1 MKRYRCISVTARGL
15 FCLLLTFLLIKTA
28 DVPIQT
34 AAKGTPL
41 PILMYH
47 GILKDPARGGDYVI
61 SPQLLESD
69 LAFLKSRGYTS
80 MLPSE
85 LYEAVTKGEALPP
98 KPVMIT
104 FDDGFLNNLTYGLP
118 LLEKYDME
126 ATVAVVGSYSER
138 FSDTPDP
145 NPAYA
150 HLSWDDITELT
161 QSGRVEIANHSY
173 DMHKKEGRKGTRR
186 KFGEDEADY
195 YAALVQ
201 DVGKT
206 QSLLEQHCGIVP
218 TAFAYPYGSIS
229 RESVAVLQEM
239 GFNVLFTCSEKVNM
253 INGDVNQLLSLGR
266 FNRPNGIST
275 ERFMKKLGINSPNYL
290 LD

>member
-1 MKRYRCISVTARGL
+1 MKRYRCISVTVRGV
-15 FCLLLTFLLIKTA
+15 FCLLLALMLIKTAA

-34 AAKGTPL
+34 AAHGTPM
-41 PILMYH
+41 PVLMYH
-47 GILKDPARGGDYVI
+47 GVLKDSARAGEYII

-80 MLPSE
+80 LLPSE
-85 LYEAVTKGEALPP
+85 LYEAVTKGEDLPP

-104 FDDGFLNNLTYGLP
+104 FDDGFLNNLTYALP
-118 LLEKYDME
+118 LLEKYDMK
-126 ATVAVVGSYSER
+126 ATVAVVGIYSER
-138 FSDTPDP
+138 FSNTPDP

-173 DMHKKEGRKGTRR
+173 DMHKKEGRKGTKR

-201 DVGKT
+201 DIGKT
-206 QSLLEQHCGIVP
+206 QSLLEQNCGIVP

-229 RESVAVLQEM
+229 HESVAVLQEM

-253 INGDVNQLLSLGR
+253 INGDAAQLLNMGR

-275 ERFMKKLGINSPNYL
+275 ERFMKKLGIN
-290 LD
+290 

>member
-34 AAKGTPL
+34 TAQGTPL

-47 GILKDPARGGDYVI
+47 SILKDPARGGDYVV

-69 LAFLKSRGYTS
+69 LAFLKRRGYTS
-80 MLPSE
+80 LLPSE

-118 LLEKYDME
+118 LLEKYGMK

-195 YAALVQ
+195 YKALVQ

-206 QSLLEQHCGIVP
+206 QSLLEQHCGMVP

-275 ERFMKKLGINSPNYL
+275 ERFMKKLGIN
-290 LD
+290 

>member
-1 MKRYRCISVTARGL
+1 MKRYRCISVTARGI

-34 AAKGTPL
+34 AAQGRPL

-80 MLPSE
+80 LLPSE
-85 LYEAVTKGEALPP
+85 LYEAVTKGEDLPP

-118 LLEKYDME
+118 LLEKYDMK

-253 INGDVNQLLSLGR
+253 INGEVDQLLSLGR
-266 FNRPNGIST
+266 FNRPKGIST
-275 ERFMKKLGINSPNYL
+275 ERFMKRLGIN
-290 LD
+290 

>member
-1 MKRYRCISVTARGL
+1 MKRYRCISVTARGV
-15 FCLLLTFLLIKTA
+15 FCLLLTILLIKTA

-34 AAKGTPL
+34 AAQGTPL

-47 GILKDPARGGDYVI
+47 GILKDPARGGDYVV

-80 MLPSE
+80 LLPSE

-118 LLEKYDME
+118 LLEKYGMK
-126 ATVAVVGSYSER
+126 AVVAIVGSYSER

>member
-1 MKRYRCISVTARGL
+1 
-15 FCLLLTFLLIKTA
+15 
-28 DVPIQT
+28 
-34 AAKGTPL
+34 
-41 PILMYH
+41 
-47 GILKDPARGGDYVI
+47 
-61 SPQLLESD
+61 
-69 LAFLKSRGYTS
+69 
-80 MLPSE
+80 
-85 LYEAVTKGEALPP
+85 
-98 KPVMIT
+98 
-104 FDDGFLNNLTYGLP
+104 DDGFLNNLTYGLP
-118 LLEKYDME
+118 LLEKYGMK

-253 INGDVNQLLSLGR
+253 INGEVDQLLSLGR
-266 FNRPNGIST
+266 FNRPKGIST
-275 ERFMKKLGINSPNYL
+275 ERFMKRLGIN
-290 LD
+290 

>member
-28 DVPIQT
+28 DIPIQT
-34 AAKGTPL
+34 AAQGRPL

-80 MLPSE
+80 LLPSE
-85 LYEAVTKGEALPP
+85 LYEAVTKGEDLPP

-118 LLEKYDME
+118 LLEKYDMK

-253 INGDVNQLLSLGR
+253 INGDVDQLLSLGR
-266 FNRPNGIST
+266 FNRPNSIST
-275 ERFMKKLGINSPNYL
+275 ERFMKKLGIN
-290 LD
+290 